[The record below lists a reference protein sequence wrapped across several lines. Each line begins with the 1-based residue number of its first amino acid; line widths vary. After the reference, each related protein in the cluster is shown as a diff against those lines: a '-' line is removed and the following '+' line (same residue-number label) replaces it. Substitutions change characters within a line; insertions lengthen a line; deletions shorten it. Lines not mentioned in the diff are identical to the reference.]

1 MNYKNMIDAL
11 EINCPFSQFFEEKEQ
26 LPMLGASYRRKIAH
40 IQADHTRGKWWN
52 TVWPHHDELA
62 TPEIRS
68 EIDAVYDS
76 LTSQNAFPD
85 LSALTAFCTSHP
97 DAMVNKSCF
106 DEFNFYLTRELCC
119 YWLRCI
125 IRDNDYNL
133 YLHAFLQSD
142 SAYRD
147 YYTYL
152 NELRDSG
159 KTNMYGAVPF
169 LLRKYP
175 KLKENCATYILQS
188 WMTHCEQA

>member
-40 IQADHTRGKWWN
+40 IRADHTRGKWWN

-85 LSALTAFCTSHP
+85 LSALTAFCTS
-97 DAMVNKSCF
+97 
-106 DEFNFYLTRELCC
+106 
-119 YWLRCI
+119 
-125 IRDNDYNL
+125 
-133 YLHAFLQSD
+133 QSD